1 MPAQPLH
8 PNLARL
14 AAAYD
19 NVIERYSRREI
30 NPNQARS
37 DILALVARDDNGVQW
52 SIDPDSGDWCY
63 RNLRGQ
69 LVVGDP
75 PSYGLATPTAH
86 DLSRNPDAFNPD
98 TKIQFQEVDET
109 LLHPPGS
116 LIGSTRR
123 IESDK
128 SGSFKEFIESTRG
141 KVLSLLAV
149 IAVVSLVVFNINSG
163 DETVPVPVPPPA
175 IEEAPAAPPVAPVG

>member
-63 RNLRGQ
+63 RNLKGQ

-86 DLSRNPDAFNPD
+86 DLSRNPNAFNPD
-98 TKIQFQEVDET
+98 TKIQFQEVDES

-116 LIGSTRR
+116 LIGSTRVR
-123 IESDK
+123 ANDS
-128 SGSFKEFIESTRG
+128 SGSFKEFIQSTRG
-141 KVLSLLAV
+141 KILSAAAALAV
-149 IAVVSLVVFNINSG
+149 AGLIFVNFGPDLSADDAPEAPS
-163 DETVPVPVPPPA
+163 
-175 IEEAPAAPPVAPVG
+175 IEEPAAPVPEG